1 MLGKARERGRSS
13 PEAAGPSDWS
23 SAHFCSGRC
32 VAGRPL
38 LFSRSRSR
46 CVLTGHELGKR
57 RGKEGGSCCCC
68 PHLRS
73 QSRGARAAGNGNEW
87 AYQSSWP
94 GACDVVLGQDWR
106 WRWTGRSLVVQRNVW
121 WVPRSDEQP
130 RSFQRA
136 CPHLHSPSFG
146 SLCCGSDCEILQN
159 Y

>member
-1 MLGKARERGRSS
+1 MLGKARECGCSS
-13 PEAAGPSDWS
+13 PEAAGPSRWS
-23 SAHFCSGRC
+23 SAHFCSGWC

-38 LFSRSRSR
+38 LFSRSRSH

-73 QSRGARAAGNGNEW
+73 QSRGARGAGNGNEW

-94 GACDVVLGQDWR
+94 GAYVVVLGQDWR

-121 WVPRSDEQP
+121 WVLRSD
-130 RSFQRA
+130 
-136 CPHLHSPSFG
+136 
-146 SLCCGSDCEILQN
+146 
-159 Y
+159 